1 MLTSTSIR
9 NLVSGGLAV
18 GLSLTLCG
26 CGGGAGSTSTS
37 VTPVGTQAQQSDI
50 SIAGSKPGVTPF
62 ISSVQIAGQSVNQMT
77 SLTFSISPMPNS
89 VSQPVNVTWSAL
101 ALAANGYLQDN
112 LLNLPVFGLYAGYQ
126 NQVSFEFAFDD
137 GSVQQLQYQIST
149 APYTDP
155 TGVYLNPTIVQA
167 RAPGSNLGFNFFI
180 LKSLL
185 GSPVIVDTDGQVR
198 WVVPA
203 SGTTAV
209 YFANGQFVTGSETS
223 ASVTELQ
230 LDGTQSALLVDL
242 PQPLLATFTHN
253 IDPGPSGL
261 LAEFNGTDDLGDSI
275 DDVVAEI
282 SPFSNQP
289 PIQTFDMGDIL
300 TTYMQNNG
308 DDPSAFVR
316 PDADWFH
323 VNASTYD
330 PSDNTVIISSR
341 ENFLIK
347 VNYSTHDIVWI
358 LGDPTK
364 YWYTFPS
371 LRAKALTLDAGG
383 DYPIGQ
389 HAVSITSDGYV
400 MVFNDGL
407 GSASQP
413 PGEPAGLTR
422 TYSEVSA
429 YSVDTAAMTAQNVW
443 NFNYGQSIYSEVC
456 GSSYESTG
464 NSYLVDFATADN
476 ATEARLVGLD
486 PNQNVVFDF
495 QYASPSPCA
504 AAWNAIPIPM
514 ENLQIDVQTAA
525 SLPASRGSAPNR
537 ERPRY
542 APGFVRNGR

>member
-1 MLTSTSIR
+1 MRFKPNMTSTLIG
-9 NLVSGGLAV
+9 NVLKGGLAAC
-18 GLSLTLCG
+18 LSLTLYG
-26 CGGGAGSTSTS
+26 CGGGSGSASE
-37 VTPVGTQAQQSDI
+37 TPGGTQAQQSDI
-50 SIAGSKPGVTPF
+50 SIAGSQPGVTPF
-62 ISSVQIAGQSVNQMT
+62 ISSVGILGQSVSHVT
-77 SLTFSISPMPNS
+77 SLTFTISPMPNS
-89 VSQPVNVTWSAL
+89 VSQPVNVTWSGAAL
-101 ALAANGYLQDN
+101 SGNGYLQGN
-112 LLNLPVFGLYAGYQ
+112 LMSLPVFGLYAGYQ
-126 NQVSFEFAFDD
+126 NQVGFQFSFDD

-149 APYTDP
+149 VPYTDP
-155 TGVYLNPTIVQA
+155 TGVYLNSTIVHA

-203 SGTTAV
+203 SATSAV
-209 YFANGQFVTGSETS
+209 YFANGQFVTGNGSS
-223 ASVTELQ
+223 PSVSLLQ
-230 LDGTQSALLVDL
+230 LNGTRSALPTDL
-242 PQPLLATFTHN
+242 PQPLLSSFTHN

-275 DDVVAEI
+275 DDIVAEI
-282 SPFSNQP
+282 SPFPSQP
-289 PIQTFDMGDIL
+289 PIQTFDMADIL

-316 PDADWFH
+316 PGVDWFH

-347 VNYSTHDIVWI
+347 VNYSTHDVVWI

-407 GSASQP
+407 GSVNQP
-413 PGEPAGLTR
+413 SGEPAGLSR
-422 TYSEVSA
+422 TYSEASA
-429 YSVDTAAMTAQNVW
+429 YSVNAGAMTAQNVW
-443 NFNYGQSIYSEVC
+443 NFNYGQSIYSPVC
-456 GSSYESTG
+456 GSSYEAPG
-464 NSYLVDFATADN
+464 NTYLVDFATADN
-476 ATEARLVGLD
+476 YTEARLVGLD
-486 PNQNVVFDF
+486 QNRNVVFDF
-495 QYASPSPCA
+495 QYASPSICG
-504 AAWNAIPIPM
+504 AAWNAIPVPM
-514 ENLQIDVQTAA
+514 ENLQIVSQTGE
-525 SLPASRGSAPNR
+525 SH
-537 ERPRY
+537 
-542 APGFVRNGR
+542 